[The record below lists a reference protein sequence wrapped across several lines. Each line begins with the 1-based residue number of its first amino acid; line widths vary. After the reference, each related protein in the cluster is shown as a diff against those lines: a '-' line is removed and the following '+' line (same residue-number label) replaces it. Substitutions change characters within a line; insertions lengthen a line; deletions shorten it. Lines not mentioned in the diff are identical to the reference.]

1 MMKVSR
7 KKHASHFKAM
17 VALAAIREEGTLAE
31 LSLKYGVHVNQI
43 SKWKRAA
50 LEGMKARFEEGET
63 SLQKTEEHLIGT
75 LYKQIGQLSVEL
87 DFLRC
92 KSGF

>member
-1 MMKVSR
+1 MTKISR
-7 KKHASHFKAM
+7 KKHGAQLKAM
-17 VALAAIREEGTLAE
+17 VALAALREEGTLAE

-50 LEGMKARFEEGET
+50 LEGIKARFEEGP
-63 SLQKTEEHLIGT
+63 SSQKNEDLLVGT
-75 LYKQIGQLSVEL
+75 LYKQIGQLTVEL
-87 DFLRC
+87 DFLKS